1 VNDEFI
7 DPDNVDDVS
16 RNDGGIELERLRR
29 RLES

>member
-1 VNDEFI
+1 MMDSST
-7 DPDNVDDVS
+7 PDNVVDDVS